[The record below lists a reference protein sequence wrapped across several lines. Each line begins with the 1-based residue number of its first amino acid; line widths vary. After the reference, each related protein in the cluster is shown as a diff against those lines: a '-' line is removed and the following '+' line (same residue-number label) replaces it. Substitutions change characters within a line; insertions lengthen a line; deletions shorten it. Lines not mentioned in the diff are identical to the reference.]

1 MKKKLCRRIFRREL
15 EEEYSK
21 LNNSYLRELHRVEA
35 AMEHNEKKYGLMSRI
50 FLLFPNAEII
60 GLDKNNNNEELIVVK
75 DNDAI
80 YLFGERY
87 QGIGG
92 LPRIFFEIKT
102 EKIDDLEQ
110 KYIHIIDVLM
120 VNDNIGNGSV
130 AMKALIK
137 YAKRI
142 NAKWID
148 GRFSS
153 VDNDHADRRNHYYK
167 KFGFN
172 INGSQIHLDL

>member
-60 GLDKNNNNEELIVVK
+60 GLDKNNNNEELIVVM

-92 LPRIFFEIKT
+92 LPRIFLRLKRR
-102 EKIDDLEQ
+102 K
-110 KYIHIIDVLM
+110 LM
-120 VNDNIGNGSV
+120 I
-130 AMKALIK
+130 
-137 YAKRI
+137 
-142 NAKWID
+142 
-148 GRFSS
+148 
-153 VDNDHADRRNHYYK
+153 
-167 KFGFN
+167 
-172 INGSQIHLDL
+172 